1 MTANICKPYLGY
13 LNKLVDESNN
23 TYHWSIDKKFIHCD
37 YSALTKKI
45 ESGHKSPEFKVGDRV
60 RITNY
65 IYKKI

>member
-23 TYHWSIDKKFIHCD
+23 TYHWSKKSIHCD

-45 ESGHKSPEFKVGDRV
+45 ESGHKSPEFKVGDRI
-60 RITNY
+60 RNTNY

>member
-13 LNKLVDESNN
+13 LNKLVDESNS
-23 TYHWSIDKKFIHCD
+23 TYHRSIDKKSIHCD

-45 ESGHKSPEFKVGDRV
+45 ESGHKSHEFKVGDRV
-60 RITNY
+60 RITNC

>member
-13 LNKLVDESNN
+13 LNKLVDESN
-23 TYHWSIDKKFIHCD
+23 TYHRSIDKKSIHCD

-45 ESGHKSPEFKVGDRV
+45 ESGHKSHEFKVGDRV